1 MKYRNCVKSTWK
13 AMKKHD
19 ILEKTRTDVPIFE
32 GVRGMVEKYR
42 EAIIEMINT
51 ITDEKILKKIYSYIL
66 SIKK

>member
-1 MKYRNCVKSTWK
+1 
-13 AMKKHD
+13 MKKHD